1 MQKLFNLALTM
12 AEAEL
17 MLLANRVQR
26 TTELASQTFP
36 VLATTRCEYRFRK
49 KAVESKEVAGRRN
62 LLQVEQEGTLSNI
75 LLIQFLSWNLRLP
88 KVKGTSCLSLILK
101 NIFIF
106 KM

>member
-26 TTELASQTFP
+26 TTEVASQTFP
-36 VLATTRCEYRFRK
+36 FLATARCKYRFRK

-62 LLQVEQEGTLSNI
+62 LYSLDKEEL
-75 LLIQFLSWNLRLP
+75 
-88 KVKGTSCLSLILK
+88 CLT
-101 NIFIF
+101 FY
-106 KM
+106 